1 MAENRNPINTEFMDS
16 GGSSFHFREY
26 FFNYF
31 IRYWYLYVITMSLA
45 LAGAYYYSWY
55 ATPMYSASC
64 AVLIKES
71 NNSGDASDFLMRL
84 DNYSTDRNIQNEIE
98 ILKSRALLSKT
109 IQDLNLEVSYFLEG
123 NIKTSELYKED
134 CPLQVTVDSL
144 RFMAYSEPVDIQVL
158 NASRYILSF
167 HSSRDGKDYDKEYH
181 FGERV
186 KTELGVFT
194 IDKSGRFNEQAFN
207 NPGHEKRDFILH
219 FNSFESLLTKYAS
232 SLKVEPVSKQSSM
245 LKMSMEDAVPQKA
258 VDFLNQ
264 LIEVWIKS
272 GIDEKNQIIR
282 NSLDFIDEQ
291 LALISKDLT
300 EIETSLEKFKTEKGI
315 TDLSAEAESYL
326 GSVKDYDARISE
338 IELQISFL
346 NYLEGYV
353 KQNKDIKELSPSS
366 IGIDDPILI
375 KLMTQLSDL
384 ESKRSELLLG
394 AKEDNPAV
402 QAINAQSRNI
412 RANLLETIKSTREGL
427 MASKSQAY
435 TQLGR
440 IESKIR
446 VIPGS
451 QRQLLNIQ
459 RQNQLKEGL
468 YTYLMQK
475 RAENAIVLASTT
487 SDNRIVDEAH
497 ASFYPVKPVKGQIY
511 AIAFFLGLLFPLAFA
526 YAKDLF
532 NDRITDRM
540 HLEQQTNIPLLG
552 IIGHSNESNDLVVN
566 RNPKSHIAEA
576 FRSIR
581 TNLQYFNPPGNKCNI
596 VLITSSI
603 SSEGK
608 SFCALNIASI
618 IALSGKKTALVGF
631 DLRKPKSP
639 NRFDLKSDQG
649 ISSFLIGAKTEKEI
663 VQSSGIENLYF
674 ILSGPK
680 PPNPSELIMNER
692 MDSLFQFLKN
702 EFDYVIL
709 DSPPIGLITDA
720 MLLSKYAN
728 AVIYVVRQ
736 NVTRKH
742 QLDIINK
749 LYEDGKIKN
758 LSIIFNAVRVG
769 SMPYA
774 GSYGYGYGHGYGYY
788 EEDKGSRSWL
798 SGFFKSGRRQKDSS

>member
-1 MAENRNPINTEFMDS
+1 MADNRNTNDEFMDNR
-16 GGSSFHFREY
+16 GSTFHFREY

-31 IRYWYLYVITMSLA
+31 IRYWYLYVITLSLA
-45 LAGAYYYSWY
+45 LAGAYFYSWY
-55 ATPMYSASC
+55 ATPLYSASC

-98 ILKSRALLSKT
+98 ILKSRSLISKT

-123 NIKTSELYKED
+123 NVKTSELYKED
-134 CPLQVTVDSL
+134 CPLKATVDSL
-144 RFMAYSEPVDIQVL
+144 RFMAYSEPVEIQVL
-158 NASRYILSF
+158 NSSRYRLRF
-167 HSSRDGKDYDKEYH
+167 HSSREGKDFEKEYR
-181 FGERV
+181 FGEAV
-186 KTELGVFT
+186 KTDLGVFT
-194 IDKSGRFNEQAFN
+194 VDKSSRFSDQAFN
-207 NPGHEKRDFILH
+207 NPGHEKRNFILR
-219 FNSFESLLTKYAS
+219 FNAFENLIVRYSS

-245 LKMSMEDAVPQKA
+245 LRMSLEDPVPQKA

-264 LIEVWIKS
+264 LIEVWLKS
-272 GIDEKNQIIR
+272 SIDEKNEIIR

-326 GSVKDYDARISE
+326 GSVKDYDTRISE

-412 RANLLETIKSTREGL
+412 RSNLLETIKSTREGL
-427 MASKSQAY
+427 TASKSQAY

-526 YAKDLF
+526 YARDLF

-540 HLEQQTNIPLLG
+540 HLEQQTKIPLLG
-552 IIGHSNESNDLVVN
+552 IIGHSHDANDLVVN

-581 TNLQYFNPPGNKCNI
+581 TNLQYYNTAGNPCNV

-603 SSEGK
+603 SAEGK

-618 IALSGKKTALVGF
+618 IALSGKRTALVGF

-639 NRFDLKSDQG
+639 SQFDLKSDKG
-649 ISSFLIGAKTEKEI
+649 ISTYLIGAATEKEI
-663 VQSSGIENLYF
+663 IQSSGIENLYF

-680 PPNPSELIMNER
+680 PPNPSELIMNDR
-692 MDSLFQFLKN
+692 MDTLFQFLKK

-709 DSPPIGLITDA
+709 DSPPLGLITDA
-720 MLLSKYAN
+720 MLLSEYAN

-758 LSIIFNAVRVG
+758 LSIILNAVRVG

-788 EEDKGSRSWL
+788 EEGEGNRSW
-798 SGFFKSGRRQKDSS
+798 SGIFKSGKRQRGSS